1 MFRLLWKYQAETTIM
16 ILVWKDMTSFC
27 RHLHEF
33 WQMQKASPSHRWNK
47 VRDMPSVRDIQLKN
61 NSGGVNRFVDSR
73 GKSIV
78 VPIWKITPPRG
89 IQN

>member
-1 MFRLLWKYQAETTIM
+1 M

-27 RHLHEF
+27 RHLHDMRIF
-33 WQMQKASPSHRWNK
+33 WQLHQKNPRYRWNK
-47 VRDMPSVRDIQLKN
+47 VRDMPAMNDVQLRGN
-61 NSGGVNRFVDSR
+61 AGGANRFYNSD
-73 GKSIV
+73 GKAIV

>member
-1 MFRLLWKYQAETTIM
+1 M

-27 RHLHEF
+27 RHLHDMRVF
-33 WQMQKASPSHRWNK
+33 WQLHQKNPRYRWNK
-47 VRDMPSVRDIQLKN
+47 VRDMPAMNEMRLRGN
-61 NSGGVNRFVDSR
+61 AGGANRFYSSN
-73 GKSIV
+73 GKAIV